1 MGLCLGTA
9 ENTEHADGR
18 QHLCA
23 TGLESRKDPFAAAE
37 PLLVAA
43 AEDLLLAAFCLWLS
57 WSQGGKHQL

>member
-37 PLLVAA
+37 PL
-43 AEDLLLAAFCLWLS
+43 
-57 WSQGGKHQL
+57 